1 MREQSVP
8 KAALVTGASGGI
20 GNAIAVELAKQ
31 GFDIGLHYRSN
42 EAKAKEVKAQIEALG
57 QKAILLQADLT
68 SSDECSSIVDQCVAE
83 FGSLYA
89 VVNNAGIT
97 KDTLAMRMKDEE
109 FSTVIDANLN
119 SCFYISRA
127 ALPYLLKKREGRI
140 VNVSS
145 VIGIIGNAGQANYAA
160 SKAGIIGFTKSIAK
174 EAAGRKVCCNVVAP
188 GYIVTPMTDALS
200 DNVKEAIQSKIPLKR
215 LGEPQDVANLVGF
228 LCSDKAS
235 YITGQVI
242 PVDGGMVI

>member
-1 MREQSVP
+1 MPRT
-8 KAALVTGASGGI
+8 ALVTGASGGI
-20 GNAIAVELAKQ
+20 GNAIAIELAKN
-31 GFDIGLHYRSN
+31 GYDVGLHYRSN
-42 EAKAKEVKAQIEALG
+42 ETKAKEVQKEIEALG

-68 SSDECSSIVDQCVAE
+68 SSSDCSAIVDKCIEE

-97 KDTLAMRMKDEE
+97 KDTLAMRMQDND
-109 FSTVIDANLN
+109 FSSVIDANLN
-119 SCFYISRA
+119 SCFYITRA

-140 VNVSS
+140 VNISS

-188 GYIVTPMTDALS
+188 GYIVTPMTDALN
-200 DNVKEAIQSKIPLKR
+200 DKVKDAIQSKIPLKR
-215 LGEPQDVANLVGF
+215 LGEPSDVANLVGF

-242 PVDGGMVI
+242 SVDGGMVI